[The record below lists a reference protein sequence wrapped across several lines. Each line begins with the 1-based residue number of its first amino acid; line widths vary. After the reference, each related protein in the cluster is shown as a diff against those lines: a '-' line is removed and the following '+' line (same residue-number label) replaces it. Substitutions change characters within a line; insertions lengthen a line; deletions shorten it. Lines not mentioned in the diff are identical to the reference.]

1 VSTSLFYRYK
11 YCAVFFLLL
20 LTGAQSARATA
31 APDRFRI
38 VGYVAGWGTP
48 AIIHAEKLT
57 YINFA
62 FAHIAPDG
70 RVALADRENENNLV
84 RLVHL
89 KRVNPRLKII
99 ISIGGWQAE
108 GFSDAAL
115 TDSARAVFADSAVEL
130 VRKYSLDGID
140 IDWEYPGQ
148 GVAGIKYRDEDK
160 HNFTLLL
167 KAVRDKLD
175 LACAAQM
182 QPGRAHYLLTIAS
195 ADREYFEHTEMDK
208 LQVYLDWV
216 NVMSYDFYNSL
227 TPTTGH
233 HAGLYQSPLAAPTD
247 RFADASVEQHLA
259 AGIPPEKIVLG
270 VAFYGRG
277 FTDVLAMNRGL
288 NQPYRQY
295 EGDHDY
301 SELANSLIGRQGFIR
316 YWDDRAMAPYLWNSA
331 SRTFISYDDP
341 QSIRAKAQYVKAHH
355 LGGMMF
361 WELSEDRNDEL
372 LDVIRGSLQ

>member
-1 VSTSLFYRYK
+1 LLSPYK
-11 YCAVFFLLL
+11 YCAVFLFLLL
-20 LTGAQSARATA
+20 SSGQGVCATD
-31 APDRFRI
+31 APDRYRI
-38 VGYVAGWGTP
+38 VGYVAGWATP

-57 YINFA
+57 HINFA

-70 RVALADRENENNLV
+70 RVALADSENETNLV
-84 RLVHL
+84 RLVQL
-89 KRVNPRLKII
+89 KKVNPRLRII

-115 TDSARAVFADSAVEL
+115 TDASRAVFADSAVKL
-130 VRKYSLDGID
+130 VRQYSLDGVD

-167 KAVRDKLD
+167 KALRDKLD
-175 LACAAQM
+175 LAGAAL
-182 QPGRAHYLLTIAS
+182 GRTKQDRYLLTIAS
-195 ADREYFEHTEMDK
+195 ADREYFAHTEMGL
-208 LQVYLDWV
+208 LQVYLDWF

-227 TPTTGH
+227 TSTTGH
-233 HAGLYQSPLAAPTD
+233 HAGLYKSPLAAPTD
-247 RFADASVEQHLA
+247 LYADGSVKQHLA
-259 AGIPPEKIVLG
+259 AGIAPEKIVLG

-277 FTDVLAMNRGL
+277 FTDVRAINRGL
-288 NQPYRQY
+288 NQPYRRY

-301 SELANSLIGRQGFIR
+301 SELANSLIGRQGFVR
-316 YWDDRAMAPYLWNSA
+316 YWDDGAMAPYLWNSA

-355 LGGMMF
+355 LGGVMF
-361 WELSEDRNDEL
+361 WELSEDRDDEL